1 MKSCIFV
8 RYQTYVG
15 MKANQKILN
24 EKCNFFIF
32 FPYKNVRK
40 KLFSSV
46 SASDLKTTKS
56 LLLVTYSS
64 PESLASNQAYPS
76 SPKTQSALLQICYDA
91 HKKILKMKFLR
102 PGMMYK
108 ISKS

>member
-1 MKSCIFV
+1 
-8 RYQTYVG
+8 
-15 MKANQKILN
+15 MKANQKILD

-46 SASDLKTTKS
+46 SASNLKTTMS
-56 LLLVTYSS
+56 CDNLSH
-64 PESLASNQAYPS
+64 NQAYPS

-91 HKKILKMKFLR
+91 HKFFLKMKFLR

>member
-1 MKSCIFV
+1 
-8 RYQTYVG
+8 
-15 MKANQKILN
+15 MKANQKILD
-24 EKCNFFIF
+24 ERCNFFIF

-56 LLLVTYSS
+56 LLLVNYLS
-64 PESLASNQAYPS
+64 PESVTSNQARPRQSRLYHRS
-76 SPKTQSALLQICYDA
+76 VTTRTKKLKT
-91 HKKILKMKFLR
+91 KFLH
-102 PGMMYK
+102 PGMIYK